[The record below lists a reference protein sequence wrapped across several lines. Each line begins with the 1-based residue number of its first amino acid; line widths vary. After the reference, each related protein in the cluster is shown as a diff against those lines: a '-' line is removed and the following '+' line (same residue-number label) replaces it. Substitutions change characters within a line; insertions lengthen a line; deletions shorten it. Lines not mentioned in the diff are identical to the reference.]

1 MCPGMITLI
10 SVSRA
15 TLLRAQS
22 HILGCESCSP
32 DAQIPFDWVLD
43 DVTGFSGAEV
53 DYVLLSEVLLGVR
66 SVWGRLGRRLWWR
79 GDIPLTGFST
89 PPNMSARLVETL

>member
-1 MCPGMITLI
+1 MITLI

-15 TLLRAQS
+15 MLLRAQA
-22 HILGCESCSP
+22 HIPGCESCSP

-53 DYVLLSEVLLGVR
+53 DYVLSKVARCPRCLGEV
-66 SVWGRLGRRLWWR
+66 
-79 GDIPLTGFST
+79 TEKT
-89 PPNMSARLVETL
+89 LVEG